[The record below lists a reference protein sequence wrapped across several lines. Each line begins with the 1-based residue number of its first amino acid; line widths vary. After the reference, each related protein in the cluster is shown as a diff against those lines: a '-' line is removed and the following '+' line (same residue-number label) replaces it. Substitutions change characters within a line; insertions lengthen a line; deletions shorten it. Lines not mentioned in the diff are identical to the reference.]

1 MPTEGKINLPTAVQ
15 FYDAFLKRYEQERK
29 SHNDNEWE
37 KVWTDTNL
45 WSNLM
50 IYRKNAVLREV
61 AQSLYLQCYDREPLR
76 LDAVF
81 TTPDPKS
88 QQLWD
93 WFPIIVAI
101 EHENNPWGFHGE
113 INKLFSICCALKV
126 GITYALL
133 DQRKKPDE
141 IKRIILDRIKR
152 SYESRG
158 SLINEDPKTEYL
170 FLIGHECKPR
180 MIEWSALMFNA
191 GQGTKTASFLS

>member
-1 MPTEGKINLPTAVQ
+1 MPTAVQ

-29 SHNDNEWE
+29 SYNDKEWE
-37 KVWTDTNL
+37 NVWTDTNL

-50 IYRKNAVLREV
+50 IYRKDAIIREI
-61 AQSLYLQCYDREPLR
+61 ARNLHLQCYDREPLH

-81 TTPDPKS
+81 TTPDQKR

-113 INKLFSICCALKV
+113 INKLFSVCCPLKV

-141 IKRIILDRIKR
+141 IKKILLERISK
-152 SYESRG
+152 SYENRIN
-158 SLINEDPKTEYL
+158 LINEDPKTEYL
-170 FLIGHECKPR
+170 FLVGSECKPR
-180 MIEWSALMFNA
+180 VIQWSALMFRA
-191 GQGTKTASFLS
+191 DQGPKNASFSS